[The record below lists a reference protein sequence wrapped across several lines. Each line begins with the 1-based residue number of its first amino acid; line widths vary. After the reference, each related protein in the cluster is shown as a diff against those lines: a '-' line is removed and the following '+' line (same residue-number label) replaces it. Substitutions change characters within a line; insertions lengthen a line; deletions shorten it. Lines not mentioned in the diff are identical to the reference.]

1 MKQNYYDE
9 MQQMIKELSDRNLSV
24 EEIILPNLR

>member
-1 MKQNYYDE
+1 

-24 EEIILPNLR
+24 EEIILPNLRWLE